1 MQKPQK
7 PKKREDDLGSRRY
20 DWKDWEKRHNYM
32 TGYSFNRMY
41 DVYQQN
47 EQLRVRNNNN
57 IQSMEQDIDKMRKTS
72 RKQIEALKEDY
83 KVMMAYGYVYKLHSI
98 GQDPDNDEL
107 PLIRK
112 RVKPPPAQQ
121 KPKDPD
127 FQLLHND
134 ILEYYDDRPSSF
146 RLPSVAPKWRPMS
159 FAGNPKTDGEVREQ
173 VEQWIDDPFP
183 TPTTEELL
191 LYKQKN
197 DQNRNTDKKNDSTE
211 NGLRLPAIGTL
222 TLKLSNW
229 KTFGI
234 QNVGKVN
241 QGKIRRNAMSEPPS
255 RWRGRETQNKLP
267 QLNRPKSYVP
277 EAEFSCITPAN
288 NRRFYDKEAKK
299 ALEKLT
305 PTNRRHHETQKI
317 LRNISNPL
325 GSLIDSKKTTSAILK
340 DYRKGRQHEV
350 KKGPI
355 KGLVNSV
362 KTDKPKPQLHQN
374 WVVGNKQDI

>member
-72 RKQIEALKEDY
+72 RKRIEALKEDY

-340 DYRKGRQHEV
+340 DYRKGQHDV

>member
-20 DWKDWEKRHNYM
+20 DWKDWEKGHNYM

-47 EQLRVRNNNN
+47 EQLRVRNDNN
-57 IQSMEQDIDKMRKTS
+57 IKSMQKGIDKIRKTS
-72 RKQIEALKEDY
+72 RKQIEALKQDY

-98 GQDPDNDEL
+98 GQDPNNDEL
-107 PLIRK
+107 PLIGK

-127 FQLLHND
+127 CQLLPND
-134 ILEYYDDRPSSF
+134 ILEYYDVRPSSF

-159 FAGNPKTDGEVREQ
+159 FAGNTKTDREVREQ
-173 VEQWIDDPFP
+173 VEQWIDDPFL

-191 LYKQKN
+191 LYKQEN
-197 DQNRNTDKKNDSTE
+197 NQNRNTDKKNESTE
-211 NGLRLPAIGTL
+211 DGLRLPAIGTL
-222 TLKLSNW
+222 ASKLSNW

-241 QGKIRRNAMSEPPS
+241 QSKIRRNAMSEPPT
-255 RWRGRETQNKLP
+255 RWRGRYIHNKLP
-267 QLNRPKSYVP
+267 KLNRPKSYVP
-277 EAEFSCITPAN
+277 EAEFGCITPAN
-288 NRRFYDKEAKK
+288 SRRFYDKEAKK
-299 ALEKLT
+299 ALEKFT
-305 PTNRRHHETQKI
+305 PTNRRLHETQKI

-325 GSLIDSKKTTSAILK
+325 GSLID
-340 DYRKGRQHEV
+340 
-350 KKGPI
+350 
-355 KGLVNSV
+355 
-362 KTDKPKPQLHQN
+362 
-374 WVVGNKQDI
+374 